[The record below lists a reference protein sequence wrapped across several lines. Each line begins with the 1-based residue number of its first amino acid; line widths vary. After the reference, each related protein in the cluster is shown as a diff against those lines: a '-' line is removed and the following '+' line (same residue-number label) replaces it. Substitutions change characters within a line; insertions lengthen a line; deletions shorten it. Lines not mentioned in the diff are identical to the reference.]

1 MGKQMT
7 EKRTRNRKSLAD
19 QIKKTSQSPVKKTR
33 EIGSDI
39 LIPTGSTM
47 LNLACSDNPYAGYRA
62 GSMVNLIGDSSSGK
76 SFEALTM
83 LAEVCQEERFD
94 DYRLIYD
101 DVEAACEFDIS
112 YLFGDKAAERIEA
125 PSKDKDGIPLHS
137 DVVEDFHCYIMDA
150 LEGDKP
156 FIYVL
161 DSADAL
167 GAEQDEKKVDEMR
180 IARKKGKDTAGTY
193 AMAKPKAFSSIL
205 RGICAKL
212 KKGES
217 FLLIVSQTRD
227 NIDPMSFSKKTRSGG
242 KALKFYATHEIWMA
256 CSKTYKKKDRPIGVD
271 SKIKITKNKL
281 TGKKRECEFPIFY
294 DYGIDDIGSC
304 IDFFV
309 REGIWNKKKL
319 TIEASDLGLEG
330 TRASLINQI
339 EEKGYEKKLKR
350 LVGREWNKIEE
361 SLKLNRKSKYD

>member
-1 MGKQMT
+1 MT
-7 EKRTRNRKSLAD
+7 ERKRERKSLAD
-19 QIKKTSQSPVKKTR
+19 QVKRTSKSPAKKTK
-33 EIGSDI
+33 EILSDI

-47 LNLACSDNPYAGYRA
+47 LNLSCSDNPDAGYRA

-76 SFEALTM
+76 TFQALTM
-83 LAEVCQEERFD
+83 LAEICQLERFNN
-94 DYRLIYD
+94 YRLIYD

-112 YLFGDKAAERIEA
+112 YLFGDKTAERIESPA
-125 PSKDKDGIPLHS
+125 KDKEGLPLNS

-150 LEGDKP
+150 IEGDQP
-156 FIYVL
+156 FIYIL

-180 IARKKGKDTAGTY
+180 VARRKGQDTAGSY

-212 KKGES
+212 KKGENL
-217 FLLIVSQTRD
+217 LLIVSQTRD

-256 CSKTYKKKDRPIGVD
+256 CAKTHKKKERAIGVD
-271 SKIKITKNKL
+271 SKLKITKNKL

-304 IDFFV
+304 IDFLV
-309 REGIWNKKKL
+309 KEKVWYKKKL
-319 TIEASDLGLEG
+319 TIQATTLGLEG

-339 EEKGYEKKLKR
+339 EDKGLEGKLR
-350 LVGREWNKIEE
+350 RIVGKAWREIED
-361 SLKLNRKSKYD
+361 SLKLNRKSKYE